1 MNTESGIAHVGCGKA
16 GSGRG
21 EINPSVFTFDRC
33 QVRGGGG
40 SSCGRFVVLFSSC
53 RVLCCSC
60 CVFVCVTCFSSYRA
74 GTLDRA
80 LEVEEYRYRPLCF
93 ILSSD

>member
-33 QVRGGGG
+33 QVRGGGVL
-40 SSCGRFVVLFSSC
+40 RVVVLW
-53 RVLCCSC
+53 CCSRRVVC
-60 CVFVCVTCFSSYRA
+60 CVVLVVSLCV
-74 GTLDRA
+74 
-80 LEVEEYRYRPLCF
+80 
-93 ILSSD
+93 